1 MRDSLKVLF
10 SYLICTCI
18 RLIAKLGDPIAT
30 KLYYGNLYPLNGP
43 IAVFVFTRFE
53 RTISFHDI
61 DRITSRLS
69 IDRIENILDACHD
82 FSA

>member
-1 MRDSLKVLF
+1 MSDSLKILF

-30 KLYYGNLYPLNGP
+30 KLYYGNLYPLNGL
-43 IAVFVFTRFE
+43 IAVFEFTRFG
-53 RTISFHDI
+53 RTISFHD
-61 DRITSRLS
+61 